1 MPKIVLAFILAALV
15 TAIACGGGELHPDD
29 YAEECGDL
37 ANELNATFNMDVYY
51 VEGLSERFEEL
62 EYALDD
68 FKALKPPEEFERL
81 HNLRIEAAE
90 LAIEGLKDTDFIE
103 MSEELLDLLYEIE
116 NDDLDY
122 DEREDKMEDF
132 QDKWEDEIDEMEDQ
146 FDEYEDEISDIRGD
160 IRDEEQDL
168 HPDDYDLLAD
178 EGCI

>member
-1 MPKIVLAFILAALV
+1 MGREDLSGPPV
-15 TAIACGGGELHPDD
+15 GGGAHLKLADDTLRQEGIQLHNLVAVSTN
-29 YAEECGDL
+29 Y
-37 ANELNATFNMDVYY
+37 
-51 VEGLSERFEEL
+51 
-62 EYALDD
+62 
-68 FKALKPPEEFERL
+68 EEFERL